1 MQWSERTIGR
11 AIFEQAFTRKHVVLL
26 PNTYYTGYE
35 ADVLLV
41 RADLRLVDIE
51 IKVSRSDFK
60 ADQHKDK
67 WWKYGPHEPTGESNK
82 YGYPVTRS
90 TKTRREWPIRV
101 WKHYYALPREIWK
114 DGLEAEISPK
124 SGILLFTQGEDIGD
138 RPVVHMSVHRQ
149 AKPRKDAKPIDAG
162 EAIEVAKLCNA
173 RMWAAYAS
181 VERMVA
187 DRRAILD
194 HGDRNAVDEHP
205 EGATQAGREDT
216 R

>member
-1 MQWSERTIGR
+1 MKWNECTIGR
-11 AIFEQAFTRKHVVLL
+11 AIFEQAFTRKHIVLL

-67 WWKYGPHEPTGESNK
+67 WWKYGPYVDRTDGSKDSYGRLRQEP
-82 YGYPVTRS
+82 

-101 WKHYYALPREIWK
+101 WKHYYALPREIWR

-187 DRRAILD
+187 GRRAILD

-205 EGATQAGREDT
+205 EGTA
-216 R
+216 